1 MQQEIITDLIRDKLT
16 QGATFRFRV
25 ISGSMVLLIQVGD
38 EVVAQRVSTADL
50 RCGDIIL
57 YAMDGAFRIH
67 RLLARRRQGE
77 MTLSVTKGD
86 APLPPIHSGRWLHC
100 KELTGRRRPSSGARH
115 EMGPFASQSHHRPI
129 SMVGVPGPA
138 FPSPPKIH
146 RDHAHQGN
154 SGALR

>member
-86 APLPPIHSGRWLHC
+86 APPTPDPQWQVAALQ
-100 KELTGRRRPSSGARH
+100 GAYR
-115 EMGPFASQSHHRPI
+115 AKKTV
-129 SMVGVPGPA
+129 VGSKA
-138 FPSPPKIH
+138 
-146 RDHAHQGN
+146 RD
-154 SGALR
+154 GALC